1 MIIDKANDCSVLRL
15 IITFA
20 SFIISHF
27 FPIALL
33 QTMKKSTTIVLS
45 LFFLVLVFVT
55 VQGEE
60 ENVDEVLFSD
70 DDVFDYNLFSKRGFK
85 HPFARFLR
93 SSPIDDGQ
101 VPETF
106 V

>member
-1 MIIDKANDCSVLRL
+1 
-15 IITFA
+15 
-20 SFIISHF
+20 
-27 FPIALL
+27 
-33 QTMKKSTTIVLS
+33 MKKSTTIVLS

-93 SSPIDDGQ
+93 SSPLDDDGQ
-101 VPETF
+101 VPVPTPRVVVPLRPVLEGDTADDQRNQDQQQG
-106 V
+106 

>member
-15 IITFA
+15 IITFS

-27 FPIALL
+27 FRL